1 MNERTRK
8 CAIWLRKI
16 PFIPKYVVSCIS
28 GSLFYV
34 FLLWLDILKTGG
46 YHARYWWLC
55 IVISSTVL
63 GTALY
68 IQDYVEMNSRL
79 TACVLISAILLIL
92 FSPVESSNRKLDN
105 DERIWFR
112 KMVLA
117 IETVAF
123 IIYLLLIC
131 NNFSQTAIAFG
142 IGMIIPLIMQIPC
155 YITKIIH
162 LLLMIKNLK
171 KP

>member
-1 MNERTRK
+1 MFAFPLLIGLIIGAVMGKVCEGIVTV
-8 CAIWLRKI
+8 IPFMFLRK
-16 PFIPKYVVSCIS
+16 FS
-28 GSLFYV
+28 
-34 FLLWLDILKTGG
+34 GG
-46 YHARYWWLC
+46 YHAKYWRLC

-155 YITKIIH
+155 YITKITH
-162 LLLMIKNLK
+162 FLLMIRNLK